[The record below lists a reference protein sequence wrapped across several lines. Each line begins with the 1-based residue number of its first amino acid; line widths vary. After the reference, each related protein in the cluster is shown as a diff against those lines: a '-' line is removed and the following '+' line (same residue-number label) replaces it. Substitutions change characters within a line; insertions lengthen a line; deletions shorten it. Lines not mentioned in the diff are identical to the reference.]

1 MKKLSALA
9 LFLTLAAP
17 SEASDSA
24 AAVARLAGEVRD
36 KGWMVYAARSL
47 NGDWDLHLMRPDGSD
62 RRNLT
67 QTPEWNEA
75 WPQFSRDGSRL
86 LYRRLRRDEAINGN
100 RYGEQGQPV
109 LANSDGTNPRV
120 LGADGALPW
129 ATLSPDGHEFATL
142 SKKGIS
148 FVDAETGTAR
158 RTIPRKGFYQQL
170 TWSPDGNWLV
180 GVANNFATSWSIAR
194 LNVGTGEVMAVNKVD
209 CCTPDWFP
217 DTRGVIFSWRPPGR
231 KVNRGLGWTQLWRAN
246 ADGSGRQL
254 VYAEDDRHIYGGNV
268 SPDGQYVVF
277 TGNVQEDGDPQ
288 HGGAPM
294 GLVRLSD
301 TPVIMGESQE
311 LHDLHP
317 EANRGPLLSLPSG
330 WEPCWTYSN
339 RPSSIAGPRP

>member
-1 MKKLSALA
+1 MKKISALA

-231 KVNRGLGWTQLWRAN
+231 KANRGLGWTQLWRAE
-246 ADGSGRQL
+246 ADGSGRKL
-254 VYAEDDRHIYGGNV
+254 VYAEDDRHIYGGHV

-317 EANRGPLLSLPSG
+317 EANRGPVLSLPSG